1 MAPPQ
6 GRARVSSVGLYSEGK
21 RMMHLK
27 LDESRAVA
35 ILTFLLLL
43 VVTVT
48 GIFAAEPTPPYS
60 LSDLIRLALERNPG
74 IAAAKSGIEVATLG
88 IEEARGERL
97 PVITFGS
104 GYLFAPAERKRLI
117 PRSQLSDLS
126 RRGKV
131 FNEQIIDLGA
141 VLTIPV
147 YTGGRITA
155 NIELNRLNE
164 VLSRH
169 RLDQTRDDLILNIS
183 SAYYNIVK
191 LGKVVQATEASRK
204 SLLESKRVVEAR
216 VKAQKAVPADLFK
229 VNTRLASVEQSL
241 IGAKNGVELVHA
253 ALNTLLGEEK
263 PGRRL
268 KIKEDLPRRIEPLDL
283 KRDIDLALER
293 RPEYQIVKKRVEI
306 QQKRVEI
313 EESKR
318 WPQVFV
324 KGNVLGVG
332 GDRDFFPVTDDET
345 IALRLSLP
353 IFDEPLRARIA
364 KERAKLLERS
374 ERLRLYKLK
383 TVFEVEK
390 AHLNVIEAENRIK
403 LAEAIRKE
411 AAEALRIEQVKFEA
425 GRSTVEFLLDA
436 QRAQLQAE
444 VNYFQALSDFN
455 VQKVALR
462 KAVGLIELPGP

>member
-1 MAPPQ
+1 M
-6 GRARVSSVGLYSEGK
+6 
-21 RMMHLK
+21 
-27 LDESRAVA
+27 
-35 ILTFLLLL
+35 
-43 VVTVT
+43 
-48 GIFAAEPTPPYS
+48 
-60 LSDLIRLALERNPG
+60 
-74 IAAAKSGIEVATLG
+74 
-88 IEEARGERL
+88 
-97 PVITFGS
+97 
-104 GYLFAPAERKRLI
+104 
-117 PRSQLSDLS
+117 
-126 RRGKV
+126 
-131 FNEQIIDLGA
+131 
-141 VLTIPV
+141 
-147 YTGGRITA
+147 
-155 NIELNRLNE
+155 
-164 VLSRH
+164 
-169 RLDQTRDDLILNIS
+169 
-183 SAYYNIVK
+183 
-191 LGKVVQATEASRK
+191 
-204 SLLESKRVVEAR
+204 
-216 VKAQKAVPADLFK
+216 
-229 VNTRLASVEQSL
+229 
-241 IGAKNGVELVHA
+241 
-253 ALNTLLGEEK
+253 
-263 PGRRL
+263 
-268 KIKEDLPRRIEPLDL
+268 
-283 KRDIDLALER
+283 
-293 RPEYQIVKKRVEI
+293 EI

-364 KERAKLLERS
+364 KERAKLLERN

-462 KAVGLIELPGP
+462 KAVGSIELPGP